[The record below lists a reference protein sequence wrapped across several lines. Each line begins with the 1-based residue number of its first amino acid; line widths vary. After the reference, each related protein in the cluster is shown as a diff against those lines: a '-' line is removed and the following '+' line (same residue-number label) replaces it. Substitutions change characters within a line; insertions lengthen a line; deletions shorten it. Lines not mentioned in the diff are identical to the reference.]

1 MSRSALNS
9 YDRESF
15 IKSQISSCR
24 KALNKQEAPLKQKHA
39 RVLIVGTHKERSA
52 QVFWNTVSNTAL
64 EKHPIVTW
72 KFCHLLHKLIRDGHR
87 NVTSDS
93 YKFKN
98 RLVQLGNF
106 WQHLRTSGYGGANFS
121 YCNAL
126 VKRLE
131 FHHRHGSIPGS
142 FELTAPQIAVLS
154 QDVNDA
160 FELTIELLDQLD
172 SLLELKNSV
181 TSTMDS
187 LRWSSLILQGQCLL
201 APLVLVIIDTS
212 KIYDIT
218 VKLLFK
224 LHSQL
229 PADVLAGHRSRFNTA
244 YRGLKKF
251 YDEASGLQ
259 YFQYLVSIT
268 PLPSD
273 PPNFLSANGMETY
286 QSPQA
291 FLHNEGSSEGGD
303 TPPDSQS
310 MADESLIVDL
320 DFAQPVATP
329 APPSKDSKDL
339 QIEQLERDN
348 MTLRQQQEK
357 LIQEAKS
364 RIGDYENSLQSLH
377 SDRDYW
383 KERHAELQ
391 EESQRYRQTLE
402 QNQQNSQNSQELQHK
417 LAEKDEQYLK
427 LKGAYTTFRSE
438 HLQAL
443 RDISELTKK
452 TKTFEEAE
460 ARHEEEIR
468 KLKQQILEA
477 EQDRRVFEQK
487 AKTTA
492 TSVDEMESSLALSQI
507 EIENLNKKLMEAENN
522 HSKNTAELKDSINNL
537 FTSICISILK
547 LLDEAGDDLHN
558 ATSITY
564 PSHLIA
570 NALISDME
578 LLHKITAII
587 KEEKISNELCEYLP
601 LFGHRISNTIVN
613 AAAAAYTASIEK
625 YDGVNEVCKQ
635 LLQATQTFMKDLKEL
650 NFQKVVSKSLPDVEE
665 KLQNLSNTISK
676 LPTLSGDIDAEQVGA
691 ELESEMDRVNKAIFD
706 AVQMIEALQKK
717 SRENATGVRMEVN
730 DKILDSC
737 NDLISAIRIL
747 VARSRDVQEE
757 IVQQGKGTAS
767 PKEFYKRNHQWTEGL
782 LSAAKAVG
790 GAATY
795 LVQCADGV
803 VTNNG
808 KFENLII
815 AAQEVAASV
824 AQLYVSSRVKADKD
838 SKKMG
843 ELGVASKSVN
853 KCTATVVATVKSGQL
868 DLADKALD
876 FTNLSLHE
884 AKKLE
889 MESQVRTL
897 ELEAEL
903 ERERIRLAGLRKKHY
918 HLASLVSQENGS
930 S

>member
-9 YDRESF
+9 YDREAF

-87 NVTSDS
+87 NVTTDS

-106 WQHLRTSGYGGANFS
+106 WQHLRTSGYGSSNYS

-131 FHHRHGSIPGS
+131 FHHRYSSIPGS
-142 FELTAPQIAVLS
+142 FELTPPQIAVLS

-187 LRWSSLILQGQCLL
+187 LRWSSLILPGQCLL

-218 VKLLFK
+218 VKMLFK

-268 PLPSD
+268 PLPND
-273 PPNFLSANGMETY
+273 PPNFLNANGLDTY
-286 QSPQA
+286 QTPQA

-303 TPPDSQS
+303 TPPDSRS
-310 MADESLIVDL
+310 MADESMIVDL

-329 APPSKDSKDL
+329 APPTKDSKDL

-348 MTLRQQQEK
+348 MILRQSQEK
-357 LIQEAKS
+357 LIHEAKS
-364 RIGDYENSLQSLH
+364 RIADYENSLQSLH

-383 KERHAELQ
+383 KERHGELQ
-391 EESQRYRQTLE
+391 EESQKFRQTLE
-402 QNQQNSQNSQELQHK
+402 QTKQNSANTQELQNK
-417 LAEKDEQYLK
+417 IAEKEEQYLK

-443 RDISELTKK
+443 RDIGELTKK
-452 TKTFEEAE
+452 IKGFEEAE
-460 ARHEEEIR
+460 ARNEEEIR
-468 KLKQQILEA
+468 KLKQQILES
-477 EQDRRVFEQK
+477 EQDRRVVEEK
-487 AKTTA
+487 AKSTA
-492 TSVDEMESSLALSQI
+492 TSVDEMESQLALSQI
-507 EIENLNKKLMEAENN
+507 KIENLNKKLSDSESV
-522 HSKNTAELKDSINNL
+522 HFKNFTEMKASL
-537 FTSICISILK
+537 FAAICSSILQ
-547 LLDEAGDDLHN
+547 LLDECGDDLHN

-570 NALISDME
+570 NALISDLE
-578 LLHKITAII
+578 ILKKIAPII
-587 KEEKISNELCEYLP
+587 QEEKISTNLCEYLP
-601 LFGHRISNTIVN
+601 LFGHRIGNTIVN

-625 YDGVNEVCKQ
+625 FDGINDVCKQ
-635 LLQATQTFMKDLKEL
+635 LLHATTNFIKDLQSQ
-650 NFQKVVSKSLPDVEE
+650 NFSHASSTSLPEVQE
-665 KLQNLSNTISK
+665 KLELLSGSIKK
-676 LPTLSGDIDAEQVGA
+676 LPTLSGDVDAEQLGT

-706 AVQMIEALQKK
+706 AVQMIELLQKK
-717 SRENATGVRMEVN
+717 SRENATGVRLEVN

-757 IVQQGKGTAS
+757 IVQQGRGTAS
-767 PKEFYKRNHQWTEGL
+767 TKEFYKRNHQWTEGL

-803 VTNNG
+803 VTNKG

-824 AQLYVSSRVKADKD
+824 AQLYVSSRVKADRD

-843 ELGVASKSVN
+843 ELGIASKSVN
-853 KCTATVVATVKSGQL
+853 KCTATVVATVKTGQL
-868 DLADKALD
+868 DLADTALD

-903 ERERIRLAGLRKKHY
+903 ERERIKLAGLRKKHY
-918 HLASLVSQENGS
+918 HLASLVSQENGGA
-930 S
+930 